1 MKYAELIEKCDEC
14 IRTFNPVISTI
25 DSHADTYLVTVKDP
39 YEKVFIK
46 QIFYGCIRYQDFL
59 KAFTKKFFE
68 RNVVG
73 TNRNDLNLY
82 LIFSYLSFFR
92 LEELSMDDFK
102 KLVLS

>member
-1 MKYAELIEKCDEC
+1 MSPKMM
-14 IRTFNPVISTI
+14 
-25 DSHADTYLVTVKDP
+25 
-39 YEKVFIK
+39 
-46 QIFYGCIRYQDFL
+46 IRYISGMNASLALADL